1 MYPHIEELKSYIIS
15 YKTEFERLTKN
26 THKFLKND
34 KFLTSI
40 STNFKEDKDS
50 LNELIRKEMV
60 KFTEHFLTHNSK
72 GKEVR
77 NRNKSNTILNSQ
89 TEEKMKSSMKIS
101 QFMPNSHTEDKM
113 KQSKMMIESDYDSL
127 FSYDASEFANLLGLP
142 KNELTSEDILN
153 LILYCSFDLQINCK

>member
-40 STNFKEDKDS
+40 STNFKEDKES
-50 LNELIRKEMV
+50 LNDLIRKEMV
-60 KFTEHFLTHNSK
+60 KFTEHFLLHNSQ
-72 GKEVR
+72 GKETR
-77 NRNKSNTILNSQ
+77 TRNKSNTMINSQ
-89 TEEKMKSSMKIS
+89 TEEKMKASTKLSHLMLT
-101 QFMPNSHTEDKM
+101 SHTEEKM
-113 KQSKMMIESDYDSL
+113 KQSKMMEFDYDNL
-127 FSYDASEFANLLGLP
+127 FTYDASEFANMLGLP